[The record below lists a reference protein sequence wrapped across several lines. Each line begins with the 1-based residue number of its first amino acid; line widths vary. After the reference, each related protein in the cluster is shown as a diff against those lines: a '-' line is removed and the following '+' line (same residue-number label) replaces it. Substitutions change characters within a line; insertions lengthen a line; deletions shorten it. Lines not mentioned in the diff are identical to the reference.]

1 MSKRRWKQI
10 SLTLSPQM
18 QDLLAGQLSQ
28 LGFSG
33 YQQEDDSLLCFIV
46 AQKWTKKFES
56 SFQKVLS
63 NFRKE
68 FPSTDILY
76 AVSDIEEKNWNAEW
90 EKTIGI
96 VEVTDRTIIKPS
108 WKKLRAKDK
117 GKLVLHIDPKM
128 SFGTGHHET
137 TRLSLVLLESWVQLN
152 SKVLDFGTGSG
163 ILAIAAAKLGAR
175 QVIAIDNDPWAIESA
190 KENSKRNRVDQKI
203 KLKLGGIEKLPKSSF
218 NLIVCNVDYLFL
230 CKNLSKL
237 IRPLRNGGDL
247 IISGLMNSDLT
258 TFLDL
263 IKGKSIFPIE
273 ILCENEWAAIHLS
286 KANAHRGS

>member
-1 MSKRRWKQI
+1 MRKRRWKQVN
-10 SLTLSPQM
+10 LTLSPQM
-18 QDLLAGQLSQ
+18 QDLLAGQLSH

-33 YQQEDDSLLCFIV
+33 YQQEDDSLLCFIET
-46 AQKWTKKFES
+46 QEWTRKFES
-56 SFQKVLS
+56 SFQKLLTS
-63 NFRKE
+63 FRKE

-96 VEVTDRTIIKPS
+96 VEVTDRIIIKPS

-175 QVIAIDNDPWAIESA
+175 QVIAIDNDPWAIENA
-190 KENSKRNRVDQKI
+190 KENSKRNRVIQKI
-203 KLKLGGIEKLPKSSF
+203 KLKLGGIEKLPKSPF

-230 CKNLSKL
+230 RKNLSKL

-273 ILCENEWAAIHLS
+273 ILSENEWAAIHLL